1 MDLFRR
7 WRTGWCFPTTLLC
20 LYGFFSS
27 VKPLE
32 PFLISYMT
40 GPDKNLTIEQVAN
53 QIFPVWTYS
62 YLAMLLPVF
71 LLTDWLRYKPV
82 IMVQCLALFS
92 TNVMLL
98 WLESVGGM
106 QAMQFT
112 YSVVTACEV
121 AYFSYIYSVVDLQY
135 YLKATSFCRA
145 AQLIGYTFGSVAG
158 QILLSFKL
166 MSYYYILV
174 FTLVLISIS
183 FIISILLPM
192 PRTSMFFHQNKR
204 NDKGG
209 DMNQVKDCNEK
220 EKTVETEKGK
230 TDCNDHSEE
239 FMEDKQQDLEIAQ
252 EEILVGS
259 GADAEKAGCCETIR
273 QLWMDFLRCFSSK
286 EMLIWSVWW
295 AMATCGYNQ
304 TVNYV
309 QALWETVEPSKNDT
323 LFNGGVEAVSNLFG
337 AASAY
342 GVGFSRVN
350 WSHWGELA
358 LGSLSALSSAALY
371 IMVFISNIWICYG
384 GYIIFKSLYMLLIT
398 IAMFRIA
405 AGLSVERYALVF
417 GVNTFVALV
426 LQTILTSIVV
436 DSRGLGLD
444 IITQFIIY
452 GSYFCL
458 IALIF
463 FTRGVYTLYL
473 QRTKQRATDPD
484 THSDGEHAYTH
495 SVKL

>member
-1 MDLFRR
+1 
-7 WRTGWCFPTTLLC
+7 
-20 LYGFFSS
+20 
-27 VKPLE
+27 
-32 PFLISYMT
+32 MT
-40 GPDKNLTIEQVAN
+40 GPDKNLTIEQVTN

-62 YLAMLLPVF
+62 YLAVLLPVF

-82 IMVQCLALFS
+82 IMLQCCTLFLTS
-92 TNVMLL
+92 AMLL
-98 WLESVGGM
+98 WLESVAEM
-106 QAMQFT
+106 QVMQFT

-121 AYFSYIYSVVDLQY
+121 AYFSYIYSVVDLQF
-135 YLKATSFCRA
+135 YLKATSFCRS
-145 AQLIGYTFGSVAG
+145 AQLIGYTVGSVAG
-158 QILLSFKL
+158 QILLSLEL

-183 FIISILLPM
+183 SIAVLLLPM
-192 PRTSMFFHQNKR
+192 PSTSMFFHQSKR
-204 NDKGG
+204 REE
-209 DMNQVKDCNEK
+209 DMNQEEDCGETD
-220 EKTVETEKGK
+220 KTVETECTSGSV
-230 TDCNDHSEE
+230 DVEM
-239 FMEDKQQDLEIAQ
+239 MENKQKNSLTQKKVQ
-252 EEILVGS
+252 EEP
-259 GADAEKAGCCETIR
+259 GADVEKSGFSKTML
-273 QLWMDFLRCFSSK
+273 QLWSDFRCCFSST

-309 QALWETVEPSKNDT
+309 QALWETVEPSQNST
-323 LFNGGVEAVSNLFG
+323 LYNGGVEAVSNLFG

-371 IMVFISNIWICYG
+371 VMVFISNIWVCYG
-384 GYIIFKSLYMLLIT
+384 GYIVFKSLYMLLIT
-398 IAMFRIA
+398 IAMFQIA

-417 GVNTFVALV
+417 GVNTFIALV

-444 IITQFIIY
+444 VITQFIIY
-452 GSYFCL
+452 ASYFCL

-463 FTRGVYTLYL
+463 FARGVYMLFL
-473 QRTKQRATDPD
+473 QRARQREPEPN
-484 THSDGEHAYTH
+484 THSDAGQAHGY